1 MTQII
6 LKDDID
12 QRKIDAL
19 LFFLKSWDIDAE
31 LKTTRS
37 GKSAKSNEFSLAK
50 GIWNDYKIDAEELRT
65 KAWTR

>member
-19 LFFLKSWDIDAE
+19 LFFLKSWDIDVE
-31 LKTTRS
+31 LKITQS
-37 GKSAKSNEFSLAK
+37 GKSAKSTEFSLAK
-50 GIWNDYKIDAEELRT
+50 GIWNDYKIDDKELRA